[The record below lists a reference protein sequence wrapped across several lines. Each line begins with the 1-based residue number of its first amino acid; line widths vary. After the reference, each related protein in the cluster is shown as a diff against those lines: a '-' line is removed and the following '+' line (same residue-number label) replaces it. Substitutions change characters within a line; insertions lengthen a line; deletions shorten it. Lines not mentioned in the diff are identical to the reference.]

1 MKNYTLKLLSLTLL
15 LVSFTALNGCQE
27 KDPSLLKIYLRT
39 ADGNIVSD
47 VDIILIADEY
57 STPEYNDEQT
67 TNQSGFALF
76 DLDMHFKTYGKEAK
90 AGDFKINARVNGVTY
105 LGTVR
110 ARGYTTTEETFYL
123 D

>member
-15 LVSFTALNGCQE
+15 LATIVSFSGCQE
-27 KDPSLLKIYLRT
+27 KEPSLLKIYLRT

-47 VDIILIADEY
+47 VDVILIADEY
-57 STPEYNDEQT
+57 STPKYNDEET

-76 DLDMHFKTYGKEAK
+76 NLDMHFKTYGKEAK

>member
-1 MKNYTLKLLSLTLL
+1 MKNYTLKLLSLAVLIAA
-15 LVSFTALNGCQE
+15 FTSLSGCQE
-27 KDPSLLKIYLRT
+27 KEPSLLKIYLRT
-39 ADGNIVSD
+39 AEGNIVSD

-57 STPEYNDEQT
+57 STPKYNDEET
-67 TNQSGFALF
+67 TNQAGYALF
-76 DLDMHFKTYGKEAK
+76 NLDMHFKTYDKEAK
-90 AGDFKINARVNGVTY
+90 AGDFKINARINGVTY

>member
-1 MKNYTLKLLSLTLL
+1 MKNYTSKLLSLTLL

>member
-39 ADGNIVSD
+39 AEGNIVSD

-90 AGDFKINARVNGVTY
+90 AGDFKINARINGVTY

>member
-1 MKNYTLKLLSLTLL
+1 MKNCTLKLLSLTLL

-39 ADGNIVSD
+39 AEGNIVSD

>member
-1 MKNYTLKLLSLTLL
+1 MKIYTLKLLSLTLL

-90 AGDFKINARVNGVTY
+90 AGDFKINARINGVTY